1 VFAACDGN
9 ARLLLVDL
17 DRMRVTAAYRVGRS
31 PDALAF
37 DLGLGRLYV
46 GSESGTVTVFAERA
60 GRLVRLGAGVMPH
73 AHAVAVDPRTHL
85 VYLPLEREAGRPVL
99 RVMAP
104 TPGPGEGVTGN
115 GRAMLAMQWRSP
127 GPVASLERC
136 AAAR

>member
-1 VFAACDGN
+1 M
-9 ARLLLVDL
+9 LVAVQSRDQVAVI
-17 DRMRVTAAYRVGRS
+17 DPRGQQVVRR
-31 PDALAF
+31 
-37 DLGLGRLYV
+37 
-46 GSESGTVTVFAERA
+46 
-60 GRLVRLGAGVMPH
+60 VRLGAGVMPH
-73 AHAVAVDPRTHL
+73 AHAVAVDPRTYL